1 MNKNRNGFINV
12 MAIAFSLL
20 FAAGCFGNSIEAS
33 ESSVASTSNGIAKN
47 AIYTDSGAIE
57 TDTLKIEAQDPVCN
71 KSGDNYLLNVYFK
84 ITNKESKTNE
94 YEFRNT
100 KLIKESTGT
109 EYTVNGQKKY
119 TIEGELSQT
128 VSFSS
133 TIPASISD
141 DKYKLT
147 FEINGF
153 SVAYHLY
160 EIPDELRADRKI
172 NYYISNTLVKT
183 DIVKDGR
190 RASSLFVYETSDN
203 LSYCDTWYTKESRV
217 YPFSKGTVVISD
229 IDLYGEITSNL
240 EWMTATAQDTYCFI
254 SGVKHIPSNG
264 SLVLPHKY
272 QDKELCISNYAMR
285 NIDVKKIYIPK
296 TVHTIYT
303 GNFTGIGNATIY
315 YEGTEAEWRSLFY
328 MSSDVVTSGVVY
340 NTSY

>member
-1 MNKNRNGFINV
+1 MKERRIN
-12 MAIAFSLL
+12 ALYLLTFAFSLL
-20 FAAGCFGNSIEAS
+20 FVAGCFGSSVEAS
-33 ESSVASTSNGIAKN
+33 ESGAVLTSNGIAKN
-47 AIYTDSGAIE
+47 AIYTDSGVIE
-57 TDTLKIEAQDPVCN
+57 ADTFKIEAQDPACN

-84 ITNKESKTNE
+84 ITNKQSKTSE
-94 YEFRNT
+94 YEFKNT
-100 KLIKESTGT
+100 KLIKESTGA

-119 TIEGELSQT
+119 KIDGELSQT

-133 TIPASISD
+133 TIPTSISD

-147 FEINGF
+147 FEISNF
-153 SVAYHLY
+153 NVAYYLY
-160 EIPDELRADRKI
+160 EIPDELRADRKM

-203 LSYCDTWYTKESRV
+203 LSHCDTWYTKESRV
-217 YPFSKGTVVISD
+217 YPFKKGTVVTSD

-240 EWMTATAQDTYCFI
+240 EWMTTSTDVYSI
-254 SGVKHIPSNG
+254 VNGVKHIPSNG
-264 SLVLPHKY
+264 SLVLPHRY
-272 QDKELCISNYAMR
+272 QDKELCIGNYAIR
-285 NIDVKKIYIPK
+285 NVDVKKIYIPK

-315 YEGTEAEWRSLFY
+315 YEGTEAEWRSLFS
-328 MSSDVVTSGVVY
+328 MSSNVVTSGVVY